1 MASASYREPRPHA
14 RSAAARQEKTR
25 GRRRI
30 SRKAPDLPHDAVR
43 AGAESDGRLH
53 TGTTSP
59 EGHSGPSMGKG
70 QLGPFAQSSPP
81 GSHWGIRGVVEDY
94 SIAGIQL
101 VTGCNRLGPRNRTFN
116 RTRSSFP
123 YGKND
128 QLFDNQP
135 RRTRRPCPC
144 RQLLPSV
151 AGSGG
156 GMPHG
161 MRSRL
166 DGVWTRAR
174 NLPHRQQKRPPVNE
188 GLAARLPDGDRPPG
202 LEPRR
207 SEADDGN
214 LLIVRNQLVDKKANH
229 SQPSE
234 IQPDACHDQS
244 PLCLKTMK
252 IPPMTALAAH
262 PSMDSTRASGM
273 MTADAMSAAD
283 AA

>member
-1 MASASYREPRPHA
+1 
-14 RSAAARQEKTR
+14 
-25 GRRRI
+25 
-30 SRKAPDLPHDAVR
+30 
-43 AGAESDGRLH
+43 
-53 TGTTSP
+53 
-59 EGHSGPSMGKG
+59 MGKG
-70 QLGPFAQSSPP
+70 QLWPFAQSSPP
-81 GSHWGIRGVVEDY
+81 GSHWGIRRTVSDLEIV
-94 SIAGIQL
+94 GIQL
-101 VTGCNRLGPRNRTFN
+101 VTKCHGLGAQEPNSN
-116 RTRSSFP
+116 RTRSSYRP
-123 YGKND
+123 
-128 QLFDNQP
+128 LFDNQP

-156 GMPHG
+156 GMPHR

-207 SEADDGN
+207 SGADDGN